1 MSPTLLAIALH
12 ALELHAAP
20 TREPAS
26 ERAQRLRATAAD
38 AVVAVESADPL
49 PGMSREAT
57 LRLVLAT
64 AIVESAGLLPEV
76 DRGVHRGDR
85 GRSVCLMQ
93 INVGGGRV
101 QSADPAIAG
110 WMAGDLL
117 ADRVKCFRAGL
128 DAARWS
134 MRVCA
139 GLRGGDRL
147 SAYVSGR
154 CIAGLASARHRW
166 YLASTFALASVAD
179 ERLASVGAVCT
190 RLDAALDPRRLP
202 VQPFP
207 G

>member
-12 ALELHAAP
+12 AIDLHAAP
-20 TREPAS
+20 TREPDAS
-26 ERAQRLRATAAD
+26 RAQRLRSIATD
-38 AVVAVESADPL
+38 AVEAVEATDPL

-57 LRLVLAT
+57 LRLLLAT

-76 DRGVHRGDR
+76 DRGAHRGDR

-101 QSADPAIAG
+101 QSADPTIAG
-110 WMAGDLL
+110 WRAGDLL

-134 MRVCA
+134 MNVCA

-154 CIAGLASARHRW
+154 CVTGLPSARHRW

-179 ERLASVGAVCT
+179 DRVATRSAVCS
-190 RLDAALDPRRLP
+190 RLDAALEPRRLL
-202 VQPFP
+202 VRPFP